1 MFFYLSKLLYF
12 FSSPLAWIILI
23 MAVAAL
29 HKNLRRKCCVLA
41 FLLLFF
47 FSNVFVFNQFV
58 KIWEKPYKL
67 QTELKTRYQYGI
79 VLSGMAIYRGD
90 MDRLIFNKSADR
102 LFQAVEL
109 YKKGKIEKIFLTG
122 GPGSMLSSDHYESE
136 YLKNYLLGIGV
147 ADSVVVV
154 EKKSRNT
161 YENAAFTVHVLDSLH
176 ATKPSCILITSAFHM
191 RRSVACFKKAGLEPD
206 IYPTDQYYQPSKS
219 LLKDIFIPDVRALQG
234 WNVLIH
240 EWIGMVAYKMAGYI

>member
-12 FSSPLAWIILI
+12 FSSPLAWIILV
-23 MAVAAL
+23 MAVAVWN
-29 HKNLRRKCCVLA
+29 KKRRRAFAFAA
-41 FLLLFF
+41 FLLLLF
-47 FSNVFVFNQFV
+47 FSNVFVFNQFAKV
-58 KIWEKPYKL
+58 WEKPYIS
-67 QTELKTRYQYGI
+67 QAELNTKYQYGI

-122 GPGSMLSSDHYESE
+122 GSGSMLGSYHYESE
-136 YLKNYLLGIGV
+136 YLKNYLLNIGIH
-147 ADSVVVV
+147 DSVVVV
-154 EKKSRNT
+154 EKNSRNT
-161 YENAAFTVHVLDSLH
+161 YENAAFTMQVLDSLH
-176 ATKPSCILITSAFHM
+176 TGNPRCILITSAFHM
-191 RRSVACFKKAGLEPD
+191 RRSVACFKKGGLEPD

-219 LLKDIFIPDVRALQG
+219 LFKDIFVPDVKALQG